1 VERIHGV
8 EITDN
13 DFAAM
18 MDWIEKDCKPN
29 YDEVFRP
36 KLFNSKMIRLS
47 S

>member
-1 VERIHGV
+1 
-8 EITDN
+8 
-13 DFAAM
+13 

-36 KLFNSKMIRLS
+36 KLFNSKTARLS